1 MEIFDRRKIEA
12 NKARASAQLAQHDFL
27 HRYAADEIAARLKLV
42 EREFRLIADIGAG
55 HGVLTAAV
63 RSAFP
68 SARVVSVEPSAA
80 LLPHVSAGLRVQARE
95 DALPLHEG
103 AFDLIV
109 SGFGLHL
116 VNDLPGALVQM
127 RRALKPDGLV
137 MAALAGG
144 DTLSELRE
152 ALMLAEI
159 DLSGGVSPRVFP
171 TADVREMGGLL
182 QRAGFALPVADAE
195 RLTVTYTDAI
205 ALMRDLRAMGAAN
218 ALLSRSRRPMSRA
231 MLAHTAALYAEKF
244 PAPGGRV
251 RATFEIVFLS
261 GWSPHESQ
269 QKPLAPG
276 SAKVRLADAL
286 GTVERPAGDKA
297 AFPAANPLSKKP

>member
-12 NKARASAQLAQHDFL
+12 NKARAAAGLAQHDFL
-27 HRYAADEIAARLKLV
+27 HRYAADEIAARLRLV

-55 HGVLTAAV
+55 HGVLSVALQT
-63 RSAFP
+63 AFP
-68 SARVVSVEPSAA
+68 SACIVSLEPSGV
-80 LLPHVSAGLRVQARE
+80 LLRQVCGLRVQARE
-95 DALPLHEG
+95 DALPLKEG

-109 SGFGLHL
+109 SGFALHL

-127 RRALKPDGLV
+127 RRALKPDGLFMV
-137 MAALAGG
+137 ALAGG

-159 DLSGGVSPRVFP
+159 DLAGGVSPRVFP
-171 TADVREMGGLL
+171 TADVRELGGLL
-182 QRAGFALPVADAE
+182 QRAGFALPVADSE
-195 RLTVTYTDAI
+195 RLTVTYTDAV
-205 ALMRDLRAMGAAN
+205 ALMRDLRAMGGAN
-218 ALLSRSRRPMSRA
+218 ALLSRSRRPMRRA
-231 MLAHTAALYAEKF
+231 MLTQAAALYADKF

-251 RATFEIVFLS
+251 RATFEIIFLS
-261 GWSPHESQ
+261 GWAPHESQ

-286 GTVERPAGDKA
+286 GTVEHPAGDKA
-297 AFPAANPLSKKP
+297 AFPATNPLSKKP